1 MCEQTRVGLLARRDQ
16 LIRAGQLRRASLD
29 FVISDAP
36 RDQLEEHADTIAE
49 VVATTDEWD
58 EEDQVTV
65 AALDERA
72 EFLADLAD
80 DLRRDARLKRLGGE

>member
-1 MCEQTRVGLLARRDQ
+1 M
-16 LIRAGQLRRASLD
+16 
-29 FVISDAP
+29 ISDAP